1 MVLDAC
7 GDDAVA
13 RCNNGAAW
21 GRAAHCYCGMPV
33 RKAVRIAWPQLTEF
47 HPSVDN
53 GASGA
58 MLRTS
63 RATTPSG
70 GSPAIDAG
78 ANPFGLDTDQRGEGY
93 ARVIGPAADIGAYE
107 VQTPSDVIFING
119 FEH

>member
-78 ANPFGLDTDQRGEGY
+78 NNDAAASFDQRGTGFPRIVGS
-93 ARVIGPAADIGAYE
+93 APDIGAYE
-107 VQTPSDVIFING
+107 GVDTDTIFANG
-119 FEH
+119 FD